1 MAGAGSVAILLG
13 NGDGSFQSPR
23 SFNAGSGPLSVAIG
37 DFNTD
42 GVQDLAVAR
51 LCLTPR
57 CGTGNAVVL
66 LGNGDGSFQSPQDYL
81 VGRGAG
87 TIAVGDFNADGVQD
101 LAMVSGGNSISVLVG
116 NGDGSFQTPRKFG
129 PGGSLAV
136 GDFNGDGLQDLTA
149 ANSGSNKVWVLITN
163 TGQ

>member
-37 DFNTD
+37 DFNAD

-66 LGNGDGSFQSPQDYL
+66 LGNGDGSLQSPQDYL

-87 TIAVGDFNADGVQD
+87 TIV
-101 LAMVSGGNSISVLVG
+101 
-116 NGDGSFQTPRKFG
+116 
-129 PGGSLAV
+129 V
-136 GDFNGDGLQDLTA
+136 GDFNGDGLQDLAA

>member
-1 MAGAGSVAILLG
+1 MAGGAYYVTTPP
-13 NGDGSFQSPR
+13 QSLRREQRDPMTIR
-23 SFNAGSGPLSVAIG
+23 NVAIG
-37 DFNTD
+37 DFNAD

-66 LGNGDGSFQSPQDYL
+66 LGNGDGSLQSPQDYL

-87 TIAVGDFNADGVQD
+87 TIV
-101 LAMVSGGNSISVLVG
+101 
-116 NGDGSFQTPRKFG
+116 
-129 PGGSLAV
+129 V
-136 GDFNGDGLQDLTA
+136 GDFNGDGLQDLAA